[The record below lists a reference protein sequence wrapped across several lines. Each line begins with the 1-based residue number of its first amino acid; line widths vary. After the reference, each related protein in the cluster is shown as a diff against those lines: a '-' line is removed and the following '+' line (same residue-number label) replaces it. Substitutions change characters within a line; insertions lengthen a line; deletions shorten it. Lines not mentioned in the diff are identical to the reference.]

1 MKNLKAIFF
10 RDINFQHNFI
20 EVWRCNQPNNKLSLI
35 PFFKRQQSRRDEYAR
50 FSQSI
55 IFIYFVVMFI

>member
-20 EVWRCNQPNNKLSLI
+20 EVWRCNQPNNKLLII
-35 PFFKRQQSRRDEYAR
+35 PFSNDNNQDEMNTRAFR
-50 FSQSI
+50 KALFL
-55 IFIYFVVMFI
+55 FIL